1 MASLELWQICAAR
14 YEKIKT
20 NHFMFY
26 FLYTYFFFNTFGCH
40 YIPFSCNVV
49 IASFRSLVVVH
60 PCVSLIVHQSVRLA
74 SGVQRW
80 SCSQSSC
87 SPSRSVLAGQKHCLI
102 RHWGRWPPPI
112 FFSAKQASLLA
123 PHLLW
128 WGAKALL
135 QQPFFSLYFLCWRVG
150 VWALQSPDVTLP
162 TIFFVS
168 PRGIQTHTVSVQ
180 YLIII

>member
-1 MASLELWQICAAR
+1 
-14 YEKIKT
+14 
-20 NHFMFY
+20 MFY
-26 FLYTYFFFNTFGCH
+26 FLYTYFFFNTFRCH

-162 TIFFVS
+162 TILVLIVVFLFCVS
-168 PRGIQTHTVSVQ
+168 KRHTDPHSFCSISDY
-180 YLIII
+180 YLIISLMYLCCL